1 MKKTTILIAAILS
14 LMGFS
19 SCKKYLDVKPKGYVI
34 PQTVEDLERLLNGQN
49 MTRMLPTDL
58 DMLSDDFFYK
68 DVDKAS
74 LLKENST
81 QSRTYLWLPE
91 IYTTPEDWKYNSAW
105 NLMYNNIYQYN
116 AIINNIDAADGGTPQ
131 RKAAIR
137 AQAKLGR
144 AWCYWYLVNLY
155 CKPFNTATAASDP
168 GVPWITTNDIA
179 LPIPDRSNIK
189 ATYELINTDLSA
201 AVKELPTSAI
211 HSYVLTRGA
220 GFGLFARVQLLQGN
234 YAEAAKM
241 ADSALKYNARL
252 IDYNKIYK
260 VQNGRYVPVDN
271 PPFADMI
278 TSPEN
283 IHVQLY
289 TRPAGLAGQYVSL
302 PTVKMF
308 EAHDLRNMF
317 LVVDTATNKETGK
330 LDTNYLYNGRRLYY
344 INISITTP
352 EMYLVRAEAKARQ
365 GKTAEAMADINLLRQ
380 NRILAAAYAPLTA
393 TDAQQAMKIV
403 LAERRKELLFRGAR
417 WFDMRRLNNDP
428 VFGFTA
434 HHYLKDGTTIDL
446 APNSNRYTLL
456 IPPAALTN
464 NITQNP

>member
-81 QSRTYLWLPE
+81 RSRTYLWLPE

-155 CKPFNTATAASDP
+155 SKPFTATAASDP

-308 EAHDLRNMF
+308 ETHDLRNMF

-365 GKTAEAMADINLLRQ
+365 GKVAEAMADINLLRQ

-434 HHYLKDGTTIDL
+434 HHYLKDGTSIDL

>member
-155 CKPFNTATAASDP
+155 SKPFNTATAASDP

-179 LPIPDRSNIK
+179 LPIPDRSNVK

-211 HSYVLTRGA
+211 HPYVFTRGA

-241 ADSALKYNARL
+241 VDSALKYNARL
-252 IDYNKIYK
+252 IDYNKSYK

-308 EAHDLRNMF
+308 ETHDLRNMF
-317 LVVDTATNKETGK
+317 LMVDTATNKETGK

-365 GKTAEAMADINLLRQ
+365 GKVAEAMADINLLRQ

-446 APNSNRYTLL
+446 VPNSNRYTLL